1 VRTRSAQP
9 WATSELAR
17 SPASG
22 GLRARERKLERL
34 VAESLPG
41 HHKNL
46 KIQKSNFKNILAH
59 ELIHE
64 LIHEQ
69 LCLKAMSN
77 IKFQNRKIRKL
88 SKVGKGRSF
97 AVTIPI
103 EYIKKL
109 GWKERQKLVVELKNQ
124 SIIIKDWKK

>member
-1 VRTRSAQP
+1 MIFDFYIYYRPGGGIGIREGLKILCPLRTC
-9 WATSELAR
+9 
-17 SPASG
+17 G
-22 GLRARERKLERL
+22 F
-34 VAESLPG
+34 ESHPG

-46 KIQKSNFKNILAH
+46 KIQKSNSKILVAH

-69 LCLKAMSN
+69 LCLKTMSN